1 MKNYNTPAFWYVEK
15 TDHGEGNVEIKIL
28 KDEPHPTHAPF
39 WTICKVNTC
48 MGGAES
54 EANALLIAAAPE
66 MLAALEQVFVEMDL
80 KTRTQFKA
88 FDAVRAAIV
97 KATASY

>member
-1 MKNYNTPAFWYVEK
+1 MKNNNTPAFWYVEK
-15 TDHGEGNVEIKIL
+15 TDHGDNNVEIKIL
-28 KDEPHPTHAPF
+28 KNEPHPTHAPF

-66 MLAALEQVFVEMDL
+66 MLAVLEEAETVLRESGRLGM
-80 KTRTQFKA
+80 A
-88 FDAVRAAIV
+88 GCVRDVIS
-97 KATASY
+97 KATSTNY